1 MVRVSIGETPDRE
14 HRQRAI
20 DGLELLCGRR
30 AIVAIAL
37 PIFAYGMFLLDGEE
51 NAPVV
56 GWWMIALA
64 VVMATA
70 SALLLRTWWKRT
82 MRRN

>member
-1 MVRVSIGETPDRE
+1 MAWSFFAAAV
-14 HRQRAI
+14 
-20 DGLELLCGRR
+20 L
-30 AIVAIAL
+30 IVAIAL

-70 SALLLRTWWKRT
+70 SALLLRPWWKRT